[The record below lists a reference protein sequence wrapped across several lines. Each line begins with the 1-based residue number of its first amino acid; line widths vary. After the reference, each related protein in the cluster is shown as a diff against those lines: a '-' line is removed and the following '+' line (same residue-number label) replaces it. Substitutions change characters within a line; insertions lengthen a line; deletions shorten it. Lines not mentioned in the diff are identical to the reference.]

1 MLVVAIS
8 CPPERLRVPVVVLAT
23 MMLAAVPETPV
34 PSSTV
39 RPLSM
44 IAVPLVVG
52 TAPLDQL
59 PPTFQVPEVTFHV
72 MTSPHAGRTTVPS
85 VNSQSIATVL
95 PPAVSTFRCVRIM
108 NVFSGAI
115 PTVRRVPRLLRG
127 RHGYLDNGRNPVS
140 RPYARHAAPS
150 SCEIRTTSDPKT
162 LESFGTMRC
171 RKQDVEA

>member
-1 MLVVAIS
+1 M
-8 CPPERLRVPVVVLAT
+8 PVVVLAT

-72 MTSPHAGRTTVPS
+72 TTSPHAGRTTAPS
-85 VNSQSIATVL
+85 VNSQSSARAL

-108 NVFSGAI
+108 NVFSRAI
-115 PTVRRVPRLLRG
+115 PTVRRVPRLL
-127 RHGYLDNGRNPVS
+127 
-140 RPYARHAAPS
+140 
-150 SCEIRTTSDPKT
+150 
-162 LESFGTMRC
+162 
-171 RKQDVEA
+171 